1 MLRVKTR
8 RAELLVSGLLEKKK
22 KEKEKSGLLGFFP
35 PLKITKSKDLSG
47 LKSSTSLP
55 HVHLLTRCSEHS
67 PFSPGGRRTRR
78 DPPADTCFRQYYCCP
93 SWKSGSLTTVETPL
107 PQPPPQHAAGI
118 QIVAQLYKH
127 KNQGSPRMR
136 CSHFKG
142 VFYAVLSRLRS
153 ARGTFFNM

>member
-8 RAELLVSGLLEKKK
+8 RAELLVSGLLEKKRKKKK
-22 KEKEKSGLLGFFP
+22 KEKKGLLGFFFQ
-35 PLKITKSKDLSG
+35 
-47 LKSSTSLP
+47 LKSQKVKICLGWRARPRCLTST
-55 HVHLLTRCSEHS
+55 CSHDALS
-67 PFSPGGRRTRR
+67 IRRFPPGGSRTRR
-78 DPPADTCFRQYYCCP
+78 DPPAETCFRQYYCCP
-93 SWKSGSLTTVETPL
+93 SWKSGSLTTVETP
-107 PQPPPQHAAGI
+107 PPPRHAAGI

-127 KNQGSPRMR
+127 KNQGSPRKR